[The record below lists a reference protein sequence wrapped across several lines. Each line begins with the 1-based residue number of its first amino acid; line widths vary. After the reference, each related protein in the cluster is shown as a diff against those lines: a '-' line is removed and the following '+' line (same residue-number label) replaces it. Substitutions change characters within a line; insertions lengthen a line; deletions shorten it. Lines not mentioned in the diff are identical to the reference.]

1 MTGTNRKTLKD
12 IAKVPTPDELWTQL
26 MQGQGW
32 DYKYNKER
40 FIMRDRALVCL
51 LYLGCLRVS
60 EGLRVT
66 KSIVQV
72 LDDRVFIQGILL
84 SKSKRKDK
92 DRKVLYRDVQ
102 MPRSGDRVKFTEL
115 FMEYYKVAQDKLFT
129 FTTNRAWNVVK
140 KLLPDATCHWLRSW
154 GDTYL
159 YQVWDHDIMALAD
172 YTKQDVR
179 TLQLYIRKQYEKYP
193 VA

>member
-1 MTGTNRKTLKD
+1 MTGTGRKTLKD
-12 IAKVPTPDELWTQL
+12 IATVPTPNELWTQL
-26 MQGQGW
+26 RTGVGW
-32 DYKYNKER
+32 DYKYNKQR
-40 FIMRDRALVCL
+40 FLLRDKALVCL

-66 KSIVQV
+66 KSMVQV
-72 LDDRVFIQGILL
+72 LDDRVLIQGILL

-92 DRKVLYRDVQ
+92 NRKVLYRDVQ
-102 MPRSGDRVKFTEL
+102 MPRSGDRVKFTRL
-115 FMEYYKVAQDKLFT
+115 FIAYYKVAQDKMFA
-129 FTTNRAWNVVK
+129 FSTNRAWNTTK
-140 KLLPDATCHWLRSW
+140 KLLPQATCHWLRSW

-159 YQVWDHDIMALAD
+159 YEVWDHDIVAVSD